1 MVRKVF
7 NTAKVVMIARFR
19 DELTMLEPLTEEQ
32 MKELT
37 RNQMSE
43 KFIFTTSSGK
53 DIHKR
58 DIHLF
63 GDIDFENET
72 DLKFLSRYKNKI
84 LNKDSN
90 MNFLYSTFDYD
101 KGTIESNPKKDTADF
116 HVFMKYQTYT
126 KWLDWFKYNYCLIGK
141 PKYCLIYA
149 VPNRLHYDNC
159 DKTI

>member
-53 DIHKR
+53 DIQKE
-58 DIHLF
+58 IFIYLV
-63 GDIDFENET
+63 ILI
-72 DLKFLSRYKNKI
+72 LK
-84 LNKDSN
+84 
-90 MNFLYSTFDYD
+90 
-101 KGTIESNPKKDTADF
+101 
-116 HVFMKYQTYT
+116 MK
-126 KWLDWFKYNYCLIGK
+126 LI
-141 PKYCLIYA
+141 
-149 VPNRLHYDNC
+149 
-159 DKTI
+159 